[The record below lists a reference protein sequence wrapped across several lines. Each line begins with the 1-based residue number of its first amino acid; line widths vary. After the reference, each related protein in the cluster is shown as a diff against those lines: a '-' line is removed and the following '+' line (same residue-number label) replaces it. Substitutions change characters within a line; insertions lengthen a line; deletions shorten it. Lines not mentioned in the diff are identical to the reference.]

1 MYARRHGVS
10 LERAVNQTSAAVAVD
25 AGALKE
31 TEDKIRSSWLS
42 MARSALTAAGI
53 DPLIVDRAMEAPEEA
68 PTKTASVPTG
78 RLMLLH
84 VAFTAVDQWQRVD
97 T

>member
-1 MYARRHGVS
+1 
-10 LERAVNQTSAAVAVD
+10 
-25 AGALKE
+25 
-31 TEDKIRSSWLS
+31 

-78 RLMLLH
+78 RFDAAAH

-97 T
+97 TLKLAESARSEPRRDVGAMAPPSQR